1 MDESCR
7 REIGLFRYALI
18 RDAADPGLSKAER
31 GRLVRALSER
41 EHVGPDGRLVRVA
54 RPTAD
59 RWIRDYRRGGF
70 EALLPRRR
78 VVEPRTPAEVLE
90 LAFALKRER
99 PERTA
104 AQVREIMLAAGGDGR
119 VPGLRTLQ
127 THLARQGLNVRADG
141 RSPGKVYGRFEAC
154 VRNELW
160 TGDGLH
166 GPTLAGAAARRA
178 VLLAFIDDHSR
189 LLVGWRWG
197 TGEDIFRLE
206 AALRAGLMSR
216 GVPKAILV
224 DRGSA
229 FVSSQ
234 LLRACAV
241 LGVKLIHASP
251 RAATTKGKIERF
263 FRTVRD
269 QFLVEVD
276 DGIELT
282 ELNRLFSAWL
292 EVVYH
297 HRVHSETGQ
306 TPLAR
311 FESAGAPPLPTPALL
326 REAFLWSQ
334 ERTVTKTAT
343 VSLHGNQYE
352 VDAAL
357 VGRKVELVFDPFDLT
372 RIEVRYQHRPFGTAT
387 PLVISRRTHPQAE
400 RELQPSP
407 EPTGID
413 YLKLLAE
420 QRDAELGGQR
430 IDYAGL
436 IEDHGDIESDEE
448 VAIVDGD
455 GDGDKGG
462 GEDTTIANADGDG
475 DGDGEDRDNNQEGES
490 R

>member
-1 MDESCR
+1 MGEDRR
-7 REIGLFRYALI
+7 RETGLFRYTLI
-18 RDAADPGLSKAER
+18 RDAADPGLSKAQR
-31 GRLVRALSER
+31 GRLLRALADR
-41 EHVGPDGRLVRVA
+41 EHLGPDGRLVRVS
-54 RPTAD
+54 RTTLG
-59 RWIRDYRRGGF
+59 RWVRAYRHGGF
-70 EALLPRRR
+70 DALVSRPK
-78 VVEPRTPAEVLE
+78 VVPVRTPAETLE

-104 AQVREIMLAAGGDGR
+104 AQIHEIMLTTAGDRDRDR

-127 THLARQGLNVRADG
+127 THLARAGLNVRADG
-141 RSPGKVYGRFEAC
+141 RSPGKVYGRFEASA
-154 VRNELW
+154 RNELW

-166 GPTLAGAAARRA
+166 GPVLAGASARRA

-189 LLVGWRWG
+189 MLVGWRWG
-197 TGEDIFRLE
+197 TSEDVFRLE

-216 GVPKAILV
+216 GVPEALLV

-241 LGVKLIHASP
+241 LGVKLVHASP

-269 QFLVEVD
+269 QFLVEID
-276 DGIELT
+276 DGVELP

-297 HRVHSETGQ
+297 RRAHSETGQ

-311 FESAGAPPLPTPALL
+311 FDTAGAPRLPTPALL
-326 REAFLWSQ
+326 RQAFLWSQ

-372 RIEVRYQHRPFGTAT
+372 RIEVRYQHRPMGLAV
-387 PLVISRRTHPQAE
+387 PLVIGRHTHPQAQ
-400 RELQPSP
+400 RELPP
-407 EPTGID
+407 PPTGTGID
-413 YLKLLAE
+413 YLRLLAE
-420 QRDAELGGQR
+420 QRDAELGGHP
-430 IDYAGL
+430 IDYSAL
-436 IEDHGDIESDEE
+436 AEL
-448 VAIVDGD
+448 DGD
-455 GDGDKGG
+455 GD
-462 GEDTTIANADGDG
+462 
-475 DGDGEDRDNNQEGES
+475 RDPNQQDEEEQ
-490 R
+490 

>member
-1 MDESCR
+1 MDEEGR
-7 REIGLFRYALI
+7 REIGLFRYVLI

-31 GRLVRALSER
+31 GRLVRALADR
-41 EHVGPDGRLVRVA
+41 EHMGPDGRLVRIA
-54 RPTAD
+54 RGTLD
-59 RWIRDYRRGGF
+59 EWIRAYRRGGF
-70 EALLPRRR
+70 EALVPRPR
-78 VVEPRTPAEVLE
+78 VVAPRTPAEVLE
-90 LAFALKRER
+90 LAFSLKRER

-104 AQVREIMLAAGGDGR
+104 AQVREIMLATAGDR
-119 VPGLRTLQ
+119 AVPGLRTLQ

-141 RSPGKVYGRFEAC
+141 RTPGKVYGRFEAG

-166 GPTLAGAAARRA
+166 GPKLAGSAARA

-197 TGEDIFRLE
+197 TGEDVFRLE
-206 AALRAGLMSR
+206 AALRAGLMTR
-216 GVPKAILV
+216 GVPDAILV

-241 LGVKLIHASP
+241 LGVRLIHASP
-251 RAATTKGKIERF
+251 RAATTKGKIERY

-269 QFLVEVD
+269 QFLVEID
-276 DGIELT
+276 DGIDLA

-297 HRVHSETGQ
+297 RRVHSETGQ

-311 FESAGAPPLPTPALL
+311 FESAGAPQLPTPALL

-334 ERTVTKTAT
+334 ERTVTKTAS
-343 VSLHGNQYE
+343 VSLHGNSYE
-352 VDAAL
+352 VDPAL

-372 RIEVRYQHRPFGTAT
+372 RIEVRYQHRPIGVAV
-387 PLVISRRTHPQAE
+387 PLVIGRHTHPQAK
-400 RELQPSP
+400 RELQPP
-407 EPTGID
+407 PTTTGID

-420 QRDAELGGQR
+420 QRDAELGGHR
-430 IDYAGL
+430 IDYASL
-436 IEDHGDIESDEE
+436 
-448 VAIVDGD
+448 ANDG
-455 GDGDKGG
+455 
-462 GEDTTIANADGDG
+462 DGDG
-475 DGDGEDRDNNQEGES
+475 DGDGEDRDNNEGS
-490 R
+490 KR

>member
-1 MDESCR
+1 MNEDRR

-31 GRLVRALSER
+31 GRLVRALADR
-41 EHVGPDGRLVRVA
+41 EHVAPDGRLVRVG
-54 RPTAD
+54 RTTLD
-59 RWIRDYRRGGF
+59 RWIRAYRHGGF
-70 EALLPRRR
+70 EALVPQQR
-78 VVEPRTPAEVLE
+78 VVAARTPSELLE
-90 LAFALKRER
+90 LAFCLKRER

-104 AQVREIMLAAGGDGR
+104 AQVREIMLATGGPA
-119 VPGLRTLQ
+119 PGLRTLQ

-141 RSPGKVYGRFEAC
+141 RTPGKVYGRFEASE
-154 VRNELW
+154 RNQLW

-166 GPTLAGAAARRA
+166 GPRLAGADARRA

-197 TGEDIFRLE
+197 TGEDVFRLE
-206 AALRAGLMSR
+206 AALRVGLMAR
-216 GVPKAILV
+216 GVPEAILV

-269 QFLVEVD
+269 QFLVEID
-276 DGIELT
+276 DGVELA
-282 ELNRLFSAWL
+282 ELGRLFSAWL

-297 HRVHSETGQ
+297 RRTQSETGQ
-306 TPLAR
+306 TPLER
-311 FESAGAPPLPTPALL
+311 FDADGAPPLPTPALL

-352 VDAAL
+352 VDPAL
-357 VGRKVELVFDPFDLT
+357 AGRKIELIFDPFDLT
-372 RIEVRYQHRPFGTAT
+372 RIEVRYQHRPFGAAV
-387 PLVISRRTHPQAE
+387 PLVIGRHTHPHAE
-400 RELQPSP
+400 RELPP
-407 EPTGID
+407 PTAPTGID
-413 YLKLLAE
+413 YLKLLADK
-420 QRDAELGGQR
+420 RDAELGGQR
-430 IDYAGL
+430 IDYASLTNHDDSDGN
-436 IEDHGDIESDEE
+436 GDSDR
-448 VAIVDGD
+448 DSD
-455 GDGDKGG
+455 N
-462 GEDTTIANADGDG
+462 ANANANANAN
-475 DGDGEDRDNNQEGES
+475 EDRDIDQGGDN

>member
-1 MDESCR
+1 MDEDRR
-7 REIGLFRYALI
+7 REVGLFRYALI
-18 RDAADPGLSKAER
+18 REAADPALSKAER
-31 GRLVRALSER
+31 GRLVRVLADR
-41 EHVGPDGRLVRVA
+41 EHVGPDGRLIRVA
-54 RPTAD
+54 RGTLD
-59 RWIRDYRRGGF
+59 EWIRAYRRGEF
-70 EALLPRRR
+70 AALVPEPR
-78 VVEPRTPAEVLE
+78 VVAPRTPAELLE

-104 AQVREIMLAAGGDGR
+104 AQVREVMLAAGGP

-141 RSPGKVYGRFEAC
+141 RTPGKVYGRFEAS

-166 GPTLAGAAARRA
+166 GPKLDGAGARRA

-197 TGEDIFRLE
+197 TGEDVFRLE
-206 AALRAGLMSR
+206 AALRAGLMAR
-216 GVPKAILV
+216 GVPEAVLV

-269 QFLVEVD
+269 QFLVEID
-276 DGIELT
+276 DGVELA

-297 HRVHSETGQ
+297 RRAHSETGQ

-311 FESAGAPPLPTPALL
+311 FDAAGAPRLPTPALL
-326 REAFLWSQ
+326 REAFLWST

-343 VSLHGNQYE
+343 VSLHGNTYE

-357 VGRKVELVFDPFDLT
+357 VGRKVELIFDPFDLT
-372 RIEVRYQHRPFGTAT
+372 RIEVRYQHRPFGIAV
-387 PLVISRRTHPQAE
+387 PLVIGRHTHPQAQ
-400 RELQPSP
+400 REVPPPPTS
-407 EPTGID
+407 TGID

-420 QRDAELGGQR
+420 KRDAELGGQR
-430 IDYAGL
+430 IDYSSL
-436 IEDHGDIESDEE
+436 TQP
-448 VAIVDGD
+448 DGD
-455 GDGDKGG
+455 GDGD
-462 GEDTTIANADGDG
+462 
-475 DGDGEDRDNNQEGES
+475 DRDINQEGES
-490 R
+490 E

>member
-1 MDESCR
+1 MNEDRR
-7 REIGLFRYALI
+7 REIGLLRYALI
-18 RDAADPGLSKAER
+18 RDAADPALSKAER
-31 GRLVRALSER
+31 GRLVRALAER

-54 RPTAD
+54 RGTLD
-59 RWIRDYRRGGF
+59 RWIRAYRHGGF
-70 EALLPRRR
+70 EGLVPRPR
-78 VVEPRTPAEVLE
+78 VVVPRTPAELLE
-90 LAFALKRER
+90 LAFQIKRER

-104 AQVREIMLAAGGDGR
+104 AQVREIMLAAGGPA
-119 VPGLRTLQ
+119 PGLRTLQ
-127 THLARQGLNVRADG
+127 THLAREGLNVRADG
-141 RSPGKVYGRFEAC
+141 RSPGKVYGRFEAG

-166 GPTLAGAAARRA
+166 GPKLAGDAARRA

-197 TGEDIFRLE
+197 TGEDVFRLE
-206 AALRAGLMSR
+206 AALRAGLMAR
-216 GVPKAILV
+216 GVPAVVLV

-241 LGVKLIHASP
+241 LGVKLVHASP

-269 QFLVEVD
+269 QFLVEID
-276 DGIELT
+276 DGIELA

-297 HRVHSETGQ
+297 RRTHSETRQ
-306 TPLAR
+306 TPLER
-311 FESAGAPPLPTPALL
+311 FDAAGAPPLPTPALL
-326 REAFLWSQ
+326 REAFLWST

-343 VSLHGNQYE
+343 VSLHGNSYE
-352 VDAAL
+352 VDPAL

-372 RIEVRYQHRPFGTAT
+372 RIEVRYQHRPMGLAV
-387 PLVISRRTHPQAE
+387 PLVIGRHTHPQAQ
-400 RELQPSP
+400 RELPPPPTS
-407 EPTGID
+407 TGID

-430 IDYAGL
+430 IDYASL
-436 IEDHGDIESDEE
+436 
-448 VAIVDGD
+448 ANDG
-455 GDGDKGG
+455 
-462 GEDTTIANADGDG
+462 DGDG
-475 DGDGEDRDNNQEGES
+475 DGDGEDRDTNQEGEQ
-490 R
+490 

>member
-1 MDESCR
+1 MGENGR
-7 REIGLFRYALI
+7 RELGLFRYALI
-18 RDAADPGLSKAER
+18 RDASDPALSKAER
-31 GRLVRALSER
+31 GRLVRALADQ

-54 RPTAD
+54 RGTVD
-59 RWIRDYRRGGF
+59 RWVRAYRHGGF
-70 EALLPRRR
+70 EALVPQPR
-78 VVEPRTPAEVLE
+78 VVAPRTPVEMLE
-90 LAFALKRER
+90 LAFQLKRER

-104 AQVREIMLAAGGDGR
+104 AQVREIMLAAGDGP

-127 THLARQGLNVRADG
+127 RHLARQGLNIRADG
-141 RSPGKVYGRFEAC
+141 RTPGKVYGRFEASI
-154 VRNELW
+154 RNELW

-166 GPTLAGAAARRA
+166 GPKLDGAAARRA

-189 LLVGWRWG
+189 TLVGWRWG
-197 TGEDIFRLE
+197 TGEDVLRLE
-206 AALRAGLMSR
+206 AALRAGLMAR
-216 GVPKAILV
+216 GVPEAILV

-241 LGVKLIHASP
+241 LGVKLVHASP

-269 QFLVEVD
+269 QFLVEID
-276 DGIELT
+276 DGVELA

-297 HRVHSETGQ
+297 RRVHSETGQ
-306 TPLAR
+306 TPIER
-311 FESAGAPPLPTPALL
+311 FDAAGAPALPTPALL

-334 ERTVTKTAT
+334 ERMVTKTAT
-343 VSLHGNQYE
+343 VSLYGNQYE

-372 RIEVRYQHRPFGTAT
+372 RIEVRYQHRPFGIAV
-387 PLVISRRTHPQAE
+387 PLVIGRHTHPQAD
-400 RELQPSP
+400 RELRPP
-407 EPTGID
+407 PAPTGID

-430 IDYAGL
+430 IDYASLTNNG
-436 IEDHGDIESDEE
+436 
-448 VAIVDGD
+448 
-455 GDGDKGG
+455 
-462 GEDTTIANADGDG
+462 DGDG
-475 DGDGEDRDNNQEGES
+475 DGDGEDRDINQQDEEGQ
-490 R
+490 

>member
-1 MDESCR
+1 MDENGR
-7 REIGLFRYALI
+7 RELGLFRYALI
-18 RDAADPGLSKAER
+18 RDAADPALSKAER
-31 GRLVRALSER
+31 GRLVRALAAR
-41 EHVGPDGRLVRVA
+41 EHVGPDGRLVRIA
-54 RPTAD
+54 RGTLD
-59 RWIRDYRRGGF
+59 RWIRAYRDGGF
-70 EALLPRRR
+70 EALVPRPR
-78 VVEPRTPAEVLE
+78 VVAPRTPAEVLE
-90 LAFALKRER
+90 LAFQLKRER

-104 AQVREIMLAAGGDGR
+104 AQVMEIMRTTTAGDGP

-127 THLARQGLNVRADG
+127 THLARAGLNVRADG
-141 RSPGKVYGRFEAC
+141 RTPGKVYGRFEAS

-166 GPTLAGAAARRA
+166 GPKLEGVSARRA

-197 TGEDIFRLE
+197 TSEDVFRLE
-206 AALRAGLMSR
+206 AALRPGLMAR
-216 GVPKAILV
+216 GVPDAVLV

-269 QFLVEVD
+269 QFLVEID
-276 DGIELT
+276 DGVDLA

-297 HRVHSETGQ
+297 RRVHSETGQ
-306 TPLAR
+306 TPLER
-311 FESAGAPPLPTPALL
+311 FDAAGAPVLPTPALL

-334 ERTVTKTAT
+334 ERMVTKTAT
-343 VSLHGNQYE
+343 VSLHGNSYE

-357 VGRKVELVFDPFDLT
+357 AGRKVELVFDPFDLT
-372 RIEVRYQHRPFGTAT
+372 RIEVRYQHRPFGTAV
-387 PLVISRRTHPQAE
+387 PLVIGRHTHPQAE
-400 RELQPSP
+400 RELPPQPTG
-407 EPTGID
+407 TGID
-413 YLKLLAE
+413 YLKLLA
-420 QRDAELGGQR
+420 QKRDAELHGHR
-430 IDYAGL
+430 IDYSSL
-436 IEDHGDIESDEE
+436 TQP
-448 VAIVDGD
+448 
-455 GDGDKGG
+455 GG
-462 GEDTTIANADGDG
+462 GEDGDA
-475 DGDGEDRDNNQEGES
+475 NQEGDS

>member
-1 MDESCR
+1 MNEDRR

-31 GRLVRALSER
+31 GRLVRALGER

-54 RPTAD
+54 RGTLD
-59 RWIRDYRRGGF
+59 RWIRAYRAGGF
-70 EALLPRRR
+70 EALVPRPR
-78 VVEPRTPAEVLE
+78 VVAPRTPAELLE
-90 LAFALKRER
+90 LTFGLKRER

-104 AQVREIMLAAGGDGR
+104 AQVREIMLAAGGSA
-119 VPGLRTLQ
+119 PGLRTLQ
-127 THLARQGLNVRADG
+127 THLAREGLNVRGDG
-141 RSPGKVYGRFEAC
+141 RSPGRVYGRFEAS

-166 GPTLAGAAARRA
+166 GPTLAGVAARRA

-189 LLVGWRWG
+189 TLVGWRWG
-197 TGEDIFRLE
+197 TGEDVFRLE
-206 AALRAGLMSR
+206 AALRSGLMAR
-216 GVPKAILV
+216 GVPDAILV
-224 DRGSA
+224 DRGSP

-269 QFLVEVD
+269 QFLVEID
-276 DGIELT
+276 DGVELP

-297 HRVHSETGQ
+297 RRVHSETGQ
-306 TPLAR
+306 TPLER
-311 FESAGAPPLPTPALL
+311 FDAAGAPPLPTPVLL

-343 VSLHGNQYE
+343 VSLHGNTYE

-357 VGRKVELVFDPFDLT
+357 VGRKVELVFDPFDLS
-372 RIEVRYQHRPFGTAT
+372 RIEVRYQHRATAA
-387 PLVISRRTHPQAE
+387 R
-400 RELQPSP
+400 
-407 EPTGID
+407 
-413 YLKLLAE
+413 
-420 QRDAELGGQR
+420 
-430 IDYAGL
+430 
-436 IEDHGDIESDEE
+436 
-448 VAIVDGD
+448 
-455 GDGDKGG
+455 
-462 GEDTTIANADGDG
+462 
-475 DGDGEDRDNNQEGES
+475 
-490 R
+490 